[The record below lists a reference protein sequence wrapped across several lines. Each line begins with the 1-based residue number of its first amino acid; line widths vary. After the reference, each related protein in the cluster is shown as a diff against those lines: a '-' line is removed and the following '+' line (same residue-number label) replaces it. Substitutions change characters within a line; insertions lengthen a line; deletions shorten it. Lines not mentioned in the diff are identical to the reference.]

1 MRSRLSVHVDPGL
14 MAQLI
19 ELAEGWDQ
27 PMPLILEA
35 AVASFLTRDDAGRR
49 EGAAARRRDQL
60 AREIE
65 RLKRDLAISV
75 EALAR
80 VNGLWLTITQH
91 PRNGPEIRSQAKES
105 EPFDMFVE
113 ALGRRPA
120 KGRSLVNDVST
131 NNEAVLPE

>member
-19 ELAEGWDQ
+19 ELAEGSIQ
-27 PMPLILEA
+27 PMPLILQA
-35 AVASFLTRDDAGRR
+35 AAATFLIRDDADRR
-49 EGAAARRRDQL
+49 EAAAAGRRDQL
-60 AREIE
+60 TRQIE
-65 RLKRDLAISV
+65 WLKRDLAISV

-80 VNGLWLTITQH
+80 VNRIWLTITLQM
-91 PRNGPEIRSQAKES
+91 RSRAEIPDQAKES
-105 EPFDMFVE
+105 EPFDTFVE

-120 KGRSLVNDVST
+120 KGRSLVNDEST